1 MFSILTE
8 NILYGIV
15 CKSYLSLNQ
24 HQQKKL
30 TTPVALSYHV
40 NIVSDSAYT
49 LMSKVVSTRLSEE
62 TETRL
67 QRLARRLGK
76 TPSETG
82 AMLIEESLRENEFA
96 YIEFRNS
103 PVGRQAYM
111 KSSTLAVWQVIMLAE
126 QYQHDVK
133 KVVTHL
139 QKPIEWVKAAF
150 NYAEAYPEEISLAI
164 EDDRAINYTTIKRIL
179 PQTELLLIPQDVLQE
194 GSQE

>member
-1 MFSILTE
+1 
-8 NILYGIV
+8 
-15 CKSYLSLNQ
+15 
-24 HQQKKL
+24 
-30 TTPVALSYHV
+30 
-40 NIVSDSAYT
+40 
-49 LMSKVVSTRLSEE
+49 MSKVVSTRLAEE
-62 TETRL
+62 TEARL

-111 KSSTLAVWQVIMLAE
+111 KSSNLAVWQVIKLAE
-126 QYQHDVK
+126 QYQRDIEK
-133 KVVTHL
+133 TASHL
-139 QKPIEWVKAAF
+139 QKSIEWVKAAF

-164 EDDRAINYTTIKRIL
+164 EDDRAINYTTIKRLL
-179 PQTELLLIPQDVLQE
+179 PQTELLSIPQDVLKE